1 MRENSFEGSFKR
13 GIIMSELENK
23 GLENNSTPIDEGNN
37 EPKTY
42 TEEEVRKLLQQEG
55 DRRVSQAL
63 KKQKAELDKQQA
75 EADKLREMDENQR
88 REYEF
93 NKKVEELEQKE
104 REFTIAQNKLE
115 ASKVMANRGL
125 PVEFVDY
132 IVAEDAETM
141 MANIDAFDKAFK
153 AAVADAVAKRIA
165 QPTPKAGSAQQGGMT
180 KEQFRKLNLAQ
191 QAEIY
196 RTNPTLYKELTQ

>member
-1 MRENSFEGSFKR
+1 
-13 GIIMSELENK
+13 MSENTIVKGSAEN
-23 GLENNSTPIDEGNN
+23 LTPEGDSIT
-37 EPKTY
+37 EKTY
-42 TEEEVRKLLQQEG
+42 TEAEVQALLQKEG

-63 KKQKAELDKQQA
+63 KKQEREFTRKQA
-75 EADKLREMDENQR
+75 EADKLRDMDENQR

-93 NKKVEELEQKE
+93 NIRVQELEQKE
-104 REFTIAQNKLE
+104 KEFAITQNKLE

-141 MANIDAFDKAFK
+141 MENISAFERAFK
-153 AAVADAVAKRIA
+153 SAVADEVARKIA
-165 QPTPKAGSAQQGGMT
+165 SPVPKTGTAKQTGMT
-180 KEQFRKLNLAQ
+180 KEDFRALSTAQ

-196 RTNPTLYKELTQ
+196 RTNPELYRSMTTQI